1 MALHASDST
10 HGNARVCA
18 DASARNHDDLARLPH
33 RVCNLLEEG
42 LGVRLDMGGRHRGG
56 GWASRWRL
64 RESSSRGSESRSR
77 SRSRSNGLLH
87 CGGIDGERTDARP
100 QPPAMGFFSRFMA
113 SKDRPGRG
121 RSSRSVKG
129 VDVGGR
135 SLSRYDTRRAKSDGL
150 RGSKLQDAS
159 CRAAVQTVARPRDG
173 GMELSRFGS

>member
-1 MALHASDST
+1 MAFDASEST

-64 RESSSRGSESRSR
+64 RESSSRGSKSRSR

-100 QPPAMGFFSRFMA
+100 QPPAMGFFFEVYGQQG
-113 SKDRPGRG
+113 PGRG
-121 RSSRSVKG
+121 RPSRSVKG

-135 SLSRYDTRRAKSDGL
+135 SSSRCDTRRAKSDGL

-159 CRAAVQTVARPRDG
+159 CRAAVQMVARRRDG